1 MEPVWSQKELEM
13 DLDLPET
20 SYYGSEELMLQVWTN
35 LLSNAVKFTPDH
47 GTISVRIR
55 KNVDS
60 VLVEFQDTGIG
71 MTDDVKS
78 HIFERFYQGDASR
91 SMEGNGLGLAL
102 VNKIITLCG
111 GTISVD
117 SNPGRGSRFLVR
129 LPAKCGP
136 S

>member
-47 GTISVRIR
+47 GTISV
-55 KNVDS
+55 
-60 VLVEFQDTGIG
+60 
-71 MTDDVKS
+71 
-78 HIFERFYQGDASR
+78 
-91 SMEGNGLGLAL
+91 
-102 VNKIITLCG
+102 
-111 GTISVD
+111 D
-117 SNPGRGSRFLVR
+117 SNQGRGSRFLVR
-129 LPAKCGP
+129 LPAECGP

>member
-1 MEPVWSQKELEM
+1 
-13 DLDLPET
+13 
-20 SYYGSEELMLQVWTN
+20 
-35 LLSNAVKFTPDH
+35 
-47 GTISVRIR
+47 
-55 KNVDS
+55 
-60 VLVEFQDTGIG
+60 
-71 MTDDVKS
+71 MT
-78 HIFERFYQGDASR
+78 FERFYQGDASR

-129 LPAKCGP
+129 LPAECGP

>member
-1 MEPVWSQKELEM
+1 MGPVWSQKELEM

-47 GTISVRIR
+47 GTISV
-55 KNVDS
+55 
-60 VLVEFQDTGIG
+60 
-71 MTDDVKS
+71 
-78 HIFERFYQGDASR
+78 
-91 SMEGNGLGLAL
+91 
-102 VNKIITLCG
+102 
-111 GTISVD
+111 D

-129 LPAKCGP
+129 LPAECGP